1 MFLEGSDS
9 GSPGWVSRGVGLE
22 QGLVAVLLAA
32 LLVACSPRA
41 QAGDPTPLPLQTDA
55 ALEAEVD
62 DIFREHDSTHSPGCA
77 VAVVQE
83 GQLVLSQGYGVANL
97 DHRIP
102 LRSTSVFRI
111 ASVSKQFTAAAILL
125 LAHDGVLALD
135 DDVRRFIPELPEFD
149 RTITIGDLI
158 HHTSGLRDYLVL
170 LTLSGVPITDEITDT
185 HVLDLL
191 SRQEDL
197 NFPPGQEFLYS
208 NTGYVLLA
216 EIVRRASGESLR
228 QYARERLFRPLGMQ
242 QTHFHDDAGEVVP
255 ERATGYAVEGGQY
268 KEAVLRMSIVG
279 DGGLFTSVRDL
290 ARWESVFVGPLPP
303 EQDPRHRVVRI
314 LREGMTRLGHQAG
327 GSRLNYG
334 FGTYRSALGRLE
346 TVEHSGSFAGYEA
359 NVIRVPSE
367 RTSIMVL
374 CNVSSAGAVRL
385 SREVG
390 RAFLGH
396 RTGPIPE
403 LDERAGQ
410 TQGAPEPDFQPDSE
424 TLEEQIGD
432 YWSPELQVTY
442 RIRRLSDYLRLEE
455 PALLASA
462 LRPMEEDVYRLGGA
476 VLRFQRDR
484 EGAIQGFRLDTGR
497 ALNLRF
503 DRVEAGEEPGES
515 DGR

>member
-1 MFLEGSDS
+1 MT
-9 GSPGWVSRGVGLE
+9 
-22 QGLVAVLLAA
+22 QGLVALLLAA
-32 LLVACSPRA
+32 LLVGCSPRS
-41 QAGDPTPLPLQTDA
+41 QASEPTPLPLRGDA
-55 ALEAEVD
+55 ALTAEVD
-62 DIFREHDSTHSPGCA
+62 QIFRAHDSTHSPGCA

-83 GQLVLSQGYGVANL
+83 GQLVLSDGYGLANL

-125 LAHDGVLALD
+125 LAQEGALSLD
-135 DDVRRFIPELPEFD
+135 DDVRRFLPELPEFD
-149 RTITIGDLI
+149 RQITVGDLI

-170 LTLSGVPITDEITDT
+170 LTLAGVPITDEVTDVQ
-185 HVLDLL
+185 VLDLV
-191 SRQEDL
+191 SRQEEL
-197 NFPPGQEFLYS
+197 NFPPGEEFLYS

-216 EIVRRASGESLR
+216 EIVERASGQTLR
-228 QYARERLFRPLGMQ
+228 EYTDERLFRPLGMQ
-242 QTHFHDDAGEVVP
+242 QTHFHDDAYEVVP
-255 ERATGYAVEGGQY
+255 ERATGYAVEGGGY
-268 KEAVLRMSIVG
+268 KEALLRMSVVG
-279 DGGLFTSVRDL
+279 DGGLYTSVRDL
-290 ARWESVFVGPLPP
+290 ARWESVFVGPLPS
-303 EQDPRHRVVRI
+303 QGDPRYGLART
-314 LREGMTRLGHQAG
+314 LREGMTRLDHRAG
-327 GSRLNYG
+327 GSRINYG

-367 RTSIMVL
+367 QTSIIVL

-390 RAFLGH
+390 RALLGN

-403 LDERAGQ
+403 LDQAADRSPPPPGE
-410 TQGAPEPDFQPDSE
+410 DFQPDSL
-424 TLEEQIGD
+424 TLEKQVGD
-432 YWSPELQVTY
+432 YWSSELEVTY

-462 LRPMEEDVYRLGGA
+462 LRPVEEDVYRLGGA
-476 VLRFQRDR
+476 LLRFQRDD